1 MRTKVGSFVMWKIH
15 IHEFLLYGKGSYKM
29 NPTMNHC
36 ISIIGV
42 PLDLGADRRGVDMGP
57 SAIRYAGLIE
67 RLETIGYEI
76 HDEEDILVH
85 RPSYSQLDRDKLKYL
100 DEIERVNIELC
111 KKVSE
116 EINKGRFP
124 LVIGGDHSIAI
135 GTIAG
140 ILQQTK
146 KIGVIWFDA
155 HGDINTPE
163 TSPSGNIHG
172 MSVAV
177 SFGNGHDRLTG
188 IGGCDAKLDP
198 KKFVMIG
205 IRDLDPGE
213 KALLKELGVAVYT
226 MHEIDTM
233 GLAKV
238 MEEAIQIVSNGTDG
252 VHVSFDMDVMD
263 PLYAPGVGT
272 PVFGGLTYRESH
284 LAMELISAANI
295 ATSAEFVEVN
305 TVLDHKNQTAKVAVA
320 LIGSLLGER
329 LK

>member
-1 MRTKVGSFVMWKIH
+1 MTK
-15 IHEFLLYGKGSYKM
+15 KGICI
-29 NPTMNHC
+29 NPISNNR

-57 SAIRYAGLIE
+57 SAIRHAGLKE
-67 RLETIGYEI
+67 RLQVIGYEV
-76 HDEEDILVH
+76 DDRGDIMVN
-85 RPSYSQLDRDKLKYL
+85 RPDVCQANGKSLKYL
-100 DEIERVNIELC
+100 DEIERVNNELC
-111 KKVSE
+111 QKVNE
-116 EINKGRFP
+116 EISKGNFP
-124 LVIGGDHSIAI
+124 LVLGGDHSIAI

-140 ILQQTK
+140 VLQHTK
-146 KIGVIWFDA
+146 KLGVLWFDA
-155 HGDINTPE
+155 HGDINTAE

-177 SFGNGHDRLTG
+177 GMGSGHERLTS
-188 IGGCDAKLDP
+188 IGGVEAKLDP

-213 KALLKELGVAVYT
+213 RVFLKKLGVSVYT
-226 MHEIDTM
+226 MHEIDM
-233 GLAKV
+233 VGMAKV
-238 MEEAIQIVSNGTDG
+238 MEEAIRIVSDDTDG

-272 PVFGGLTYRESH
+272 PVVGGLTYRESH
-284 LAMELISAANI
+284 LAMELVSAANI

-305 TVLDHKNQTAKVAVA
+305 TVLDHKNQTAKLAVA
-320 LIGSLLGER
+320 LMGSLLGER